1 MRAARWYGQRD
12 IRVEEVDPRQ
22 PSAGEVRI
30 RVDCAGICATDL
42 HEYTHG
48 PQFIPTVPHPRTGRS
63 APVTMGHEFTGVV
76 DAVGADVKDFR
87 EGDRIVSEASLP
99 CGNCAYCASGQY
111 ILCRN
116 PAYLGFAW
124 DGAFADSCTVPAAI
138 CHKIPDHLKS
148 QDAVLIEP
156 LASAMHAV
164 RRGRVEVGQTVAIIG
179 TGTIGLSTLLCA
191 RAAGATHVYTV
202 DRVAT
207 KREKALAMGAAM
219 AIDPSDGDP
228 AEKIK
233 EATNG
238 KGVDVAFEC
247 VGSTNTVAIATRS
260 TRVQGRTVVVGVS
273 VEPQPFSFL
282 DILLNEREICGTAGY
297 FGEFEIC
304 MDLVA
309 DGRINA
315 QPLITSRI
323 ELENIVSRGFEPFS
337 SPENQNI
344 KIVVNVGN

>member
-1 MRAARWYGQRD
+1 MRAARWYGRRD
-12 IRVEEVDPRQ
+12 IRLEDVAPRS
-22 PSAGEVRI
+22 PSSGEVRI

-48 PQFIPTVPHPRTGRS
+48 PQFIPTTPHPRTGRS
-63 APVTMGHEFTGVV
+63 APVTMGHEFTGVIE
-76 DAVGADVKDFR
+76 AVGADVAGFK

-99 CGNCAYCASGQY
+99 CGRCAHCAKGEY
-111 ILCRN
+111 ILCRE

-138 CHKIPDHLKS
+138 CHQVPANLKS

-164 RRGRVEVGQTVAIIG
+164 RRGRVIVGDTVAIVG

-191 RAAGATHVYTV
+191 RAAGATHIYTF
-202 DRVAT
+202 DKVAS
-207 KREKALAMGAAM
+207 KRAKALEMGATQAW
-219 AIDPSDGDP
+219 DPSDGDP
-228 AEKIK
+228 VERIR
-233 EATNG
+233 EATGG
-238 KGVDVAFEC
+238 KCVDVAFEC
-247 VGSTNTVAIATRS
+247 VGSTTTVALATRC
-260 TRVQGRTVVVGVS
+260 TRVQGRTVVVGVTI
-273 VEPQPFSFL
+273 EAQPFSFL
-282 DILLNEREICGTAGY
+282 DILLNEREVVGTAGY

-309 DGRINA
+309 GGRINP

-323 ELENIVSRGFEPFS
+323 ELEDIVPRGFEPFS
-337 SPENQNI
+337 SPTNENI
-344 KIVVNVGN
+344 KIVVNLQA